1 MAKEILVIVGLI
13 LTALGLVGIISI
25 GYISIKIRKE
35 ETQNPFDKKKNKSTF
50 ETLIV
55 ANYASLLSSFMGLII
70 IIIGLM
76 IIWNQFF

>member
-35 ETQNPFDKKKNKSTF
+35 ETQNSLDKKKNKSTF

-55 ANYASLLSSFMGLII
+55 ANYAALLSSFK
-70 IIIGLM
+70 
-76 IIWNQFF
+76 

>member
-1 MAKEILVIVGLI
+1 MAKEILVIVGVI

-35 ETQNPFDKKKNKSTF
+35 ETQIPFDKKKNKSTF

-55 ANYASLLSSFMGLII
+55 ANYAALLSSFMGLILI
-70 IIIGLM
+70 IVGLM
-76 IIWNQFF
+76 II

>member
-35 ETQNPFDKKKNKSTF
+35 ENQNILDKEKNKSTF

-55 ANYASLLSSFMGLII
+55 ANNAALLSSFMGLIV

-76 IIWNQFF
+76 II

>member
-55 ANYASLLSSFMGLII
+55 ANYAALLSSFMGLII

-76 IIWNQFF
+76 VI

>member
-13 LTALGLVGIISI
+13 LTTLGLLGIISI

-55 ANYASLLSSFMGLII
+55 ANYAALLSSFMGLII
-70 IIIGLM
+70 IIVGLM
-76 IIWNQFF
+76 II

>member
-55 ANYASLLSSFMGLII
+55 ANYAALLSSFMGLII

-76 IIWNQFF
+76 II

>member
-1 MAKEILVIVGLI
+1 MAKVILVIVGVI
-13 LTALGLVGIISI
+13 LTALGLLGIISI
-25 GYISIKIRKE
+25 GYISTKIRKE

-76 IIWNQFF
+76 II

>member
-1 MAKEILVIVGLI
+1 MAKEILVIVGVI

-25 GYISIKIRKE
+25 VYISIKIRKE

-55 ANYASLLSSFMGLII
+55 ANNAALLSAFMGLIV

-76 IIWNQFF
+76 II

>member
-13 LTALGLVGIISI
+13 LTSLGLVGILSI

-35 ETQNPFDKKKNKSTF
+35 ETQNTLDKKKNKSTF
-50 ETLIV
+50 ETLIT
-55 ANYASLLSSFMGLII
+55 ANNAALLSSFMGLII

-76 IIWNQFF
+76 II

>member
-35 ETQNPFDKKKNKSTF
+35 ETQSPFDKKKNKSTF

-55 ANYASLLSSFMGLII
+55 ANYAALLSSFLGLII
-70 IIIGLM
+70 IIFGLM
-76 IIWNQFF
+76 II

>member
-1 MAKEILVIVGLI
+1 MAKEILVIVGVI

-35 ETQNPFDKKKNKSTF
+35 ETQIPFDKKKNKSTF

-55 ANYASLLSSFMGLII
+55 ANYAALLSSFIGLII
-70 IIIGLM
+70 TIIGLM
-76 IIWNQFF
+76 IIWY

>member
-35 ETQNPFDKKKNKSTF
+35 ETQIPFDKKKNKSTF
-50 ETLIV
+50 ENLIAVNNV
-55 ANYASLLSSFMGLII
+55 ALLSSFIGLII
-70 IIIGLM
+70 IIVGLM
-76 IIWNQFF
+76 IF

>member
-35 ETQNPFDKKKNKSTF
+35 ETQNTLDKKKNKSTF

-55 ANYASLLSSFMGLII
+55 ANYAALLSSFLGLII
-70 IIIGLM
+70 IILGLM
-76 IIWNQFF
+76 II

>member
-76 IIWNQFF
+76 II

>member
-1 MAKEILVIVGLI
+1 MAKEILVIVGVI

-35 ETQNPFDKKKNKSTF
+35 ETQNPYQKKKNKSTF

-55 ANYASLLSSFMGLII
+55 ANYAALLSSFMGLII
-70 IIIGLM
+70 VIIGLM
-76 IIWNQFF
+76 II

>member
-1 MAKEILVIVGLI
+1 MAKEILVIVGVI

-35 ETQNPFDKKKNKSTF
+35 ETQIPFDKKKNKSTF

-55 ANYASLLSSFMGLII
+55 ANYAALLSSFMGLIV
-70 IIIGLM
+70 IIIGLT
-76 IIWNQFF
+76 INWY

>member
-35 ETQNPFDKKKNKSTF
+35 ETQNPFGKKKNKSTF

-55 ANYASLLSSFMGLII
+55 ANYAALLSSFMGLII

-76 IIWNQFF
+76 II

>member
-1 MAKEILVIVGLI
+1 MAKEILVIVGVI

-55 ANYASLLSSFMGLII
+55 ANYAALLSSFMGLII
-70 IIIGLM
+70 IIVSLM
-76 IIWNQFF
+76 II